1 MMNFIPIFPLSV
13 APYPGRTL
21 ALNIFEDKYKQLIND
36 CLQTKKPF
44 GIPLIVKGGWQNVG
58 VLVSIEEVKNV
69 FSDGRMQIVVKGESI
84 FHLLEV
90 MESLPNKLYKGA
102 IVKYPRNDMSTHP
115 AMLEK
120 VMIQLEKLFS
130 LSKLYYPFEGSG
142 KDGVVSYDIADYMGF
157 TLHQKIEFTSLL
169 KEKERLEYMR
179 RHLQTILPVIE
190 NNAIL
195 SDTVA
200 TKGFGLDNFSL
211 N

>member
-21 ALNIFEDKYKQLIND
+21 ALNIFEDQYKQLIND

-44 GIPLIVKGGWQNVG
+44 GIPLIVKGGLQNVG
-58 VLVSIEEVKNV
+58 VLVSIAEVKNV
-69 FSDGRMQIVVKGESI
+69 FPDGRMQIVVKGESI

-90 MESLPNKLYKGA
+90 MESLPDKLYKGA
-102 IVKYPRNDMSTHP
+102 IVKYPRNDMNTHP

-130 LSKLYYPFEGSG
+130 LSKLYYPVESSG
-142 KDGVVSYDIADYMGF
+142 NDGVVSYDIADYMGF
-157 TLHQKIEFTSLL
+157 TLDQKIEFISLL

-195 SDTVA
+195 SDSVES
-200 TKGFGLDNFSL
+200 KGFGLDNFSL